1 MHVVISIIF
10 NISWFCGENEFD
22 YFTYKSTHDI
32 YFNFLRIERAST
44 DIEHFKKYLILEH
57 KSLGYV

>member
-1 MHVVISIIF
+1 MIF
-10 NISWFCGENEFD
+10 VERTSLI
-22 YFTYKSTHDI
+22 TLRIKAHMI
-32 YFNFLRIERAST
+32 YILIFLHIERAST